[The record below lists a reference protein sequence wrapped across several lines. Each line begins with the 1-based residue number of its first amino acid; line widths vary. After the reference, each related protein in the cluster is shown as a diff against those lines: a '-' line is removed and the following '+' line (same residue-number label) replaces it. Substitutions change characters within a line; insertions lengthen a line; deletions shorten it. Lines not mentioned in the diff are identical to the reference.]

1 MHIKKYSK
9 SCLVKIL
16 RKFMRGVP
24 LALTTGRAGV
34 AVARVF
40 VFLRNF

>member
-9 SCLVKIL
+9 SCIVKIL

-24 LALTTGRAGV
+24 LALTAGSAGV
-34 AVARVF
+34 GVAKAF
-40 VFLRNF
+40 VSLRNF